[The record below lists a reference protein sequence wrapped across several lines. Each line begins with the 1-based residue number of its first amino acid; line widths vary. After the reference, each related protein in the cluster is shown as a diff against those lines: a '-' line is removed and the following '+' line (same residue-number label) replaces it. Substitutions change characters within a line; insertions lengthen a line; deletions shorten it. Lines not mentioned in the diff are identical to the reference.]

1 MKGRSDG
8 GGGKGGG
15 KGTEESGEEIGRRAA
30 ADRKETAG
38 DGGRRR
44 RGRSCVR
51 RATGPNSR
59 APIGAGSPSDVRRAA
74 SLVNSP
80 APDEARAGRRAGATR
95 RPPPRTSVRCAR
107 DDAGRRPRGRRV
119 PGGARARG
127 PRVRP
132 TRRRRFRHLAP
143 RAYGPGVP
151 RRRRGT
157 HTHPNYFPFNI
168 LCPRR
173 GPRGVRPFAALGRA
187 ARTGARPRGST
198 RSASARRPVSLRSG
212 RVAAPVPPHP

>member
-59 APIGAGSPSDVRRAA
+59 APIGAGSPLAA
-74 SLVNSP
+74 
-80 APDEARAGRRAGATR
+80 APLTERIARYAAAGRAIVAGET
-95 RPPPRTSVRCAR
+95 TVEE
-107 DDAGRRPRGRRV
+107 
-119 PGGARARG
+119 
-127 PRVRP
+127 
-132 TRRRRFRHLAP
+132 
-143 RAYGPGVP
+143 
-151 RRRRGT
+151 
-157 HTHPNYFPFNI
+157 
-168 LCPRR
+168 
-173 GPRGVRPFAALGRA
+173 AAKEIA
-187 ARTGARPRGST
+187 
-198 RSASARRPVSLRSG
+198 
-212 RVAAPVPPHP
+212 